1 MGIKLLNIIAW
12 VMGVFF
18 ILCSLVPFSEGWII
32 PGILML
38 LGAAFILPPVK
49 SFMLKKNAI
58 FTKGNLTIIGSI
70 LIIISFVIFSLDGD
84 SSPVSDET
92 PLEIKGTSGKEDENN
107 TAATDV
113 SNSVEEDSVEEDL
126 VEEDLVAEGS
136 ESNNEVDEIVIVEED
151 LVTEDSGYDDDA
163 YNNRSKRSKLPN
175 PLIDFSISL
184 SEIDNTPVLSF
195 VSKNK
200 QPLEIYDVVIN
211 DGITCSTHGATSGV
225 INYAETFDIY
235 IVNCNPQQVVEVKII
250 TEKGYNIFSF

>member
-1 MGIKLLNIIAW
+1 MVSKLLNIIAW

-49 SFMLKKNAI
+49 SFMLKQNAI
-58 FTKGNLTIIGSI
+58 FTTGKLTIIGSI
-70 LIIISFVIFSLDGD
+70 IIIISFVVMPLSES

-92 PLEIKGTSGKEDENN
+92 PLEIKDTSDQENENN

-113 SNSVEEDSVEEDL
+113 SKS

-136 ESNNEVDEIVIVEED
+136 ESNNEADEIAIVEED
-151 LVTEDSGYDDDA
+151 LVTEDSGYDDGA
-163 YNNRSKRSKLPN
+163 YNDRSKRSKLPN

-184 SEIDNTPVLSF
+184 STVDNTPILSF

-200 QPLEIYDVVIN
+200 KPLEIYDVVIN
-211 DGITCSTHGATSGV
+211 DGVTCSTYGATSGV
-225 INYAETFDIY
+225 INYGETFDIY
-235 IVNCNPQQVVEVKII
+235 IVDCNPQQVVEVKVI